1 MGGLLLD
8 FELDEAQKIMA
19 DTADKFAKRHIIPWL
34 ERKGGIKEIIPE
46 MGKIG
51 LFGCVFPPRYGGS
64 LAGFLAHSVVCEKIS
79 TIDSGLRP
87 LFNLQA
93 MTVPY
98 TIMEWGTEPAKGKY
112 IAPVVS
118 GDKVGCTCFSEP
130 NVGSDLAAMET
141 KIEDKGDHYLINGR
155 KTWISNGNYA
165 DYAIVYG
172 SFDRSLKH
180 KGICALI
187 VETDQE
193 GWEAR
198 EIDKLGDKSSPIAEI
213 FLEDAIAPKENLLGE
228 WGGGFKVAMTALDRG
243 RISVSSGAVG
253 VAQASLD
260 ASIRYANERVQFG
273 QPIGKFQMVK
283 ALIADMVADI
293 EAARFLVRR
302 AAWRNDQDL
311 PFSREVAIAKYFAG
325 ETAVK
330 CAGWAME
337 IHGGMGYSLEMPVEK
352 YYRDSKL
359 YQVGEGTANIM
370 RLIIADDA
378 LGYRK
383 ANRPRVKV
391 PSQFKDLE

>member
-1 MGGLLLD
+1 MD
-8 FELDEAQKIMA
+8 FELDDVQKIMA
-19 DTADKFAKRHIIPWL
+19 DTAEKFGRKEILPWL
-34 ERKGGIKEIIPE
+34 ERQGGIREIVSK
-46 MGKIG
+46 MGGEVG
-51 LFGCVFPPRYGGS
+51 LFGCAFPPRYGGS
-64 LAGFLAHSVVCEKIS
+64 QAGFLAHSVVCEKIS
-79 TIDSGLRP
+79 AIDSGLRS

-98 TIMEWGTEPAKGKY
+98 AIMEWGSEPAKERY
-112 IAPVVS
+112 IKPLVL
-118 GDKVGCTCFSEP
+118 GEKIGCTCFSEP

-141 KIEDKGDHYLINGR
+141 KIEDKDDHFLINGT

-172 SFDRSLKH
+172 TFDRSLKS
-180 KGICALI
+180 KGISGVI
-187 VETDQE
+187 VETDQN
-193 GWEAR
+193 GWHAS
-198 EIDKLGDKSSPIAEI
+198 EIDKLGDKNSPIAEI
-213 FLEDAIAPKENLLGE
+213 FLEDVIAPKENLLGE
-228 WGGGFKVAMTALDRG
+228 WGSGFKVAMTALDRG
-243 RISVSSGAVG
+243 RISVSSGALG
-253 VAQASLD
+253 VAQACLD
-260 ASIRYANERVQFG
+260 ASVKYANERVQFG

-283 ALIADMVADI
+283 AVIADMVANV

-311 PFSREVAIAKYFAG
+311 PFTKEVAIAKYFAG
-325 ETAVK
+325 EVAVK

-370 RLIIADDA
+370 RLLIADDA
-378 LGYRK
+378 LGYKK
-383 ANRPRVKV
+383 ANRPRLKL